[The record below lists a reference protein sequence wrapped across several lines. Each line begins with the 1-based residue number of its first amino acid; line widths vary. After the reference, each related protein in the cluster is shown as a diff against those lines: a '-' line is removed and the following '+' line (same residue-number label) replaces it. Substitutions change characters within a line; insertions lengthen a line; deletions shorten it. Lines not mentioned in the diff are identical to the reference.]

1 MKNYSYSKEI
11 SSTRNELESR
21 GKAPYYEIERRESE
35 DKRQESSH
43 RSPSLWSR
51 WKLPDDIDLYKETQT
66 KRIEAATRVVEQRIL
81 KIQSLDPDVFLQTSD
96 GGEIFRPKYF
106 YGGQAERKSKAIG
119 FIRDL
124 LSEGLAS
131 DGSVPTSEIKSLTCI
146 HEEAYEKLKECATN
160 FQDHVLT
167 PLRKILIA
175 CMLETYRDTIGF
187 EKWESCGRRRRM
199 NWRRL
204 VHLVGRFM
212 REGIAKGRLLKP
224 VFKSDG
230 TTEAWPQEEAERMLR
245 RFPEAMAQGL
255 RSALELHVEGP
266 NFPEREEKKTNPEDH
281 SRNAMLQ
288 RVDAVYFKWHVSRHM
303 ITSAVEDSELQLGG
317 STLRLRTE
325 GVRSAESG
333 SSTIGKGNVSNG
345 RRLRKRLAETSLLG
359 IDHFER
365 GTDLRPET
373 SGRPESEEAP
383 PSQEKDEDLTLS
395 EELSEG
401 GNDMDDDPSV
411 RKEMNLKDS
420 RLQEAGPRLDGQETP
435 ESQEPLS
442 SFETKRS
449 LLTEEEKRE
458 LFSSSDIS
466 GKARIVIQAI
476 NEVDEERNLENMDN
490 IKSLISISLRES
502 SKPKSVHPESG
513 RDSLAKGIDKEVYK
527 KMWPT
532 ETKNGSSKANAVLE
546 IARLYAEVL

>member
-1 MKNYSYSKEI
+1 MKNYSYSQER

-43 RSPSLWSR
+43 RSPSLWLR
-51 WKLPDDIDLYKETQT
+51 WKLPDDIDLYKKTQT

-96 GGEIFRPKYF
+96 GGEVFRPKYF

-119 FIRDL
+119 FIKNL
-124 LSEGLAS
+124 LPEGLAS

-160 FQDHVLT
+160 FQNHVLT

-187 EKWESCGRRRRM
+187 ENWKSCGRRRRM

-230 TTEAWPQEEAERMLR
+230 TTEAWPQEEVERMLR

-317 STLRLRTE
+317 STPRLRTE
-325 GVRSAESG
+325 GVRSAGSS

-373 SGRPESEEAP
+373 SGRPESEETP

-395 EELSEG
+395 EELSDG
-401 GNDMDDDPSV
+401 GNAMDDDPS
-411 RKEMNLKDS
+411 
-420 RLQEAGPRLDGQETP
+420 DGQETP
-435 ESQEPLS
+435 ESQENLS
-442 SFETKRS
+442 SFETKCS